1 MHTELPSPPLHKPGF
16 LKRTVKRI
24 FATSIFLL
32 GGIGFEV
39 SHPVNCSTIHASGPR
54 LRPGKRRDG

>member
-1 MHTELPSPPLHKPGF
+1 M
-16 LKRTVKRI
+16 KRAVKRI
-24 FATSIFLL
+24 FATSVFLL